1 MQYFHLKTIIIS
13 FTTLLSLS
21 TFSTAVYAQNLQLVA
36 WQNTDYIQ
44 KAFNEIALK
53 NEYRDTQ
60 LKVLKWLKPIRYQF
74 TYHDMPKNP
83 IVESVFKAHLEHLQ
97 LITHHPI
104 KQVTANSK
112 EKANLH
118 IHFTRDEQYGAVIKK
133 VSKTTVK
140 DIERDSNCMGS
151 FKRNKNNEII
161 DATVVIPTDHVY
173 SRGLLVA
180 CAVEETTQLMGLP
193 NDSDW
198 VNPSIANDASRIEL
212 LTGLDYLFLKILY
225 DKRLKAGMPFKVNQH
240 VIKQLILELERD
252 GEIERAARNVNQA
265 GLYPLLN

>member
-1 MQYFHLKTIIIS
+1 MRFFHHK
-13 FTTLLSLS
+13 TTLLNLAALIILN
-21 TFSTAVYAQNLQLVA
+21 TFSSVALSQNTQLTA

-53 NEYRDTQ
+53 NEYRETQ
-60 LKVLKWLKPIRYQF
+60 LKVLKWKVPIRYEF
-74 TYHDMPKNP
+74 TYHDIPRNP
-83 IVESVFKAHLEHLQ
+83 IVESVFKAHLDHLR
-97 LITHHPI
+97 LITGHPI
-104 KQVTANSK
+104 EQVTANSK
-112 EKANLH
+112 TKANLH
-118 IHFTRDEQYGAVIKK
+118 IHLTRDEQYGSVIKK

-151 FKRNKNNEII
+151 FQRNKKNEIT

-180 CAVEETTQLMGLP
+180 CVVEETTQLMGLP

-198 VNPSIANDASRIEL
+198 VNPSIANDASRIEF

-225 DKRLKAGMPFKVNQH
+225 DKKLKAGMPFKVNQY
-240 VIKQLILELERD
+240 IIRQLILELQRK
-252 GEIERAARNVNQA
+252 GEIERAAKKVNQA